1 MKLKYKKIIIM
12 VSMCTMGIG
21 LVTFSMVNPPKKNE
35 AGDVTPQVSLA
46 ADLPVDTV
54 KNDVPLEENGVLSTF
69 RMVDDL
75 ENKEDIEKEEQAP
88 VEEVAEVVE
97 VLEKNSNKDINKLI
111 KKYLNAKLG
120 KELTA
125 FEGIV
130 NDTSFLDMEDMIRK
144 NKYIEG
150 YDNIDVYTKKG
161 PKEGSFIVYAYHEV
175 KFTSIDTLA
184 PAMNEFYLETG
195 EDDKLHIYLGKI
207 DTDTSNYLDE
217 VRNSEEVMDLIYT
230 VNDGLQK
237 AVNSDTALAEFY
249 IKLEE
254 SAQKMAKGN

>member
-21 LVTFSMVNPPKKNE
+21 LVTFSMANPPKKNE
-35 AGDVTPQVSLA
+35 TGEVAPQVSLA
-46 ADLPVDTV
+46 SDLPADIV

-69 RMVDDL
+69 RMVEDS
-75 ENKEDIEKEEQAP
+75 ENKEDIEKEELTPAT
-88 VEEVAEVVE
+88 EVVE

-111 KKYLNAKLG
+111 KKYLDAKLG
-120 KELTA
+120 KDLA
-125 FEGIV
+125 VFEGIV

-217 VRNSEEVMDLIYT
+217 VRNSEEVMDLIYS